1 MKIKAICR
9 SFWFF
14 FLLTSPLV
22 GCGRS
27 DQANI
32 LNKEAGSQQVVS
44 SSAIRLQKPFEAG
57 KKIIVLLPLQSL
69 HWWSDAVTYQIWLRS
84 FYDQDGDGNGDL
96 KGLTE
101 KLPYLQQLGVG
112 AVWLSPIF
120 KSPSYHGYDTV
131 DYYNVNPDYGS
142 MSDFDAFVKQ
152 AHEAGIRV
160 VLDLVLNH
168 VSDQHPWF
176 IKSAKKEAGFEDF
189 FVWSKSLPA
198 NYGVPWSDT
207 PNPKAVWHF
216 NAQRQEWY
224 YGVFGN
230 TQPDLNLKN
239 PIVVEE
245 LKKVAAFWLG
255 KGVDGFRLDAVRY
268 LIEDGGVT
276 KQADTASTLAFLQ
289 DFNAFVKSKNA
300 DAMLVGEAFS
310 ENKTMSRYYNQG
322 KGVDSVFDF
331 SFSMNISSFLDNKN
345 LSGSEA
351 DRNQLIA
358 SARDAIWE
366 NLQEHVDSGAPISF
380 YSPFVNN
387 HDLDRITYKANPLA
401 AKLAAEL
408 LLISPG
414 APYIYYGEEIGLP
427 QQNNTDDV
435 YRRGIMQW
443 SDDENAGFNKTGK
456 RWLDNASWLP
466 WRKDYQVWWPGYWK
480 GLDARNN
487 LTVAAQEQQK
497 ESLLSLYKKLIALR
511 KQDVVMRAPER
522 VSLYESTGNAWVAK
536 YSRGTESR
544 LVVLNLDIANTT
556 KFTVPEELRGTY
568 KSSLTDVTLVVDSS
582 LELKPAG
589 IEILSSN

>member
-1 MKIKAICR
+1 MEFKYLSACLMALIIGGVAGCDRGNHFDASKAVDHQR
-9 SFWFF
+9 
-14 FLLTSPLV
+14 
-22 GCGRS
+22 
-27 DQANI
+27 A
-32 LNKEAGSQQVVS
+32 E
-44 SSAIRLQKPFEAG
+44 SSAAVVAQKLPEAA
-57 KKIIVLLPLQSL
+57 KKTLAFAQPASS
-69 HWWSDAVTYQIWLRS
+69 HWWNNAVTYQIWLRS

-131 DYYNVNPDYGS
+131 DYFSVNPDYGS
-142 MSDFDAFVKQ
+142 LSDFDAFVKK

-176 IKSAKKEAGFEDF
+176 IKSARKEAGFEDF

-224 YGVFGN
+224 YGVFGD

-239 PIVVEE
+239 PAVVEE
-245 LKKVAAFWLG
+245 VKKAAAFWLN

-268 LIEDGGVT
+268 LIEEGGVT

-289 DFNAFVKSKNA
+289 DFNTFVKSKNA
-300 DAMLVGEAFS
+300 DAMLVGEAFA

-322 KGVDSVFDF
+322 KGIDSVFDF

-345 LSGSEA
+345 LSGSESE
-351 DRNQLIA
+351 RNQLIA
-358 SARDAIWE
+358 SARDALWE
-366 NLQEHVDSGAPISF
+366 NLQEHVDSGAPVSF

-387 HDLDRITYKANPLA
+387 HDLDRITYKANPVA

-414 APYIYYGEEIGLP
+414 TPYIYYGEEIGLP
-427 QQNNTDDV
+427 QENNTDDV

-456 RWLDNASWLP
+456 HWLDNAGWLP
-466 WRKDYQVWWPGYWK
+466 WRKDYQAWWPNYWK
-480 GLDARNN
+480 GLASRNS
-487 LTVAAQEQQK
+487 LTVAAQEQQT
-497 ESLLSLYKKLIALR
+497 ESLLNVYKKLIALR
-511 KQDVVMRAPER
+511 KQDLVIRAPEKM
-522 VSLYESTGNAWVAK
+522 SLYESTGNAWVAK

-544 LVVLNLDIANTT
+544 LILLNLDVASPA
-556 KFTVPEELRGTY
+556 KFAVPEELRGPY
-568 KSSLTDVTLVVDSS
+568 KDLLAE
-582 LELKPAG
+582 LNLELEAGCELKPAE
-589 IEILSSN
+589 IKILSSH